1 MFEYMN
7 IPIAELKKQVVLW
20 LKEQQKIKGFEKA
33 VVGISGGK
41 DSSVVAALC
50 VEAFGKENV
59 LGVMMPNGEQKDI
72 SDSQRVCDILGIPR
86 MTLNINGAFE
96 SIIGQVPFA
105 TTDSRINLPA
115 RLRMASLHCIAQGM
129 KKAFVIGTCNRS
141 EDIVGYATWGGDNFA
156 SIMPIA
162 KLTTEEVIAIGDE
175 LGLPLDLT
183 HKTPVDGL
191 QELSDE
197 QKLGF
202 TYHEVNELIREN
214 KQGPHYE
221 KIMKM
226 FNQNRFKLDYLR
238 LPAYI
243 PPMQDTF
250 TPLLDKLPP
259 EELQPEAE

>member
-1 MFEYMN
+1 ME
-7 IPIAELKKQVVLW
+7 PKDLAEALVAW
-20 LKEQQKIKGFEKA
+20 LKRQQEIKGFEKA

-50 VEAFGKENV
+50 VKAFGRENV
-59 LGVMMPNGEQKDI
+59 LGVMLPNGVQKDI
-72 SDSQRVCDILGIPR
+72 SDSQRVCDHLQIPR

-105 TTDSRINLPA
+105 TYDSRTNLPA

-141 EDIVGYATWGGDNFA
+141 EDIVGYATWGGDNFT

-162 KLTTEEVIAIGDE
+162 RLTTEEVVAVGDE
-175 LGLPLDLT
+175 LGLPYDLT

-191 QELSDE
+191 QDLSDE

-202 TYHEVNELIREN
+202 TYHEVNELIREG
-214 KQGPHYE
+214 KQGPHYN
-221 KIMKM
+221 KIMDM
-226 FNQNRFKLDYLR
+226 FKRNRFKLDYLR

-243 PPMQDTF
+243 PPMNDTF
-250 TPLLDKLPP
+250 VPLLEQLPP
-259 EELQPEAE
+259 EE